1 MLPNVASYVLKY
13 DDKKG
18 IGSLYSSCLGA
29 GRCIGLFSQP
39 SGFVPFGIDWRSVR
53 VTTFSQ
59 FSFSSLPFLII
70 PCDLEEVI
78 LAYIFAV

>member
-1 MLPNVASYVLKY
+1 ML
-13 DDKKG
+13 G
-18 IGSLYSSCLGA
+18 E
-29 GRCIGLFSQP
+29 
-39 SGFVPFGIDWRSVR
+39 
-53 VTTFSQ
+53 